1 MKRTNVWI
9 PRGKGRW
16 WGELGVWGNIYT
28 VLCIKWIADENLL
41 CSTGN
46 SSQCSAVT
54 ECGGNPKKEGVYV

>member
-1 MKRTNVWI
+1 MC
-9 PRGKGRW
+9 GYQGAKG
-16 WGELGVWGNIYT
+16 GGGVNWEFGVNIYT

-54 ECGGNPKKEGVYV
+54 KCGGNPQKEGI